1 MTMVSGG
8 TGPNATAHLSWAAAS
23 SGCEP
28 HHDHDPATGT
38 VANSALPVA
47 GSFNPPGT
55 LADDLNPVLPT
66 QMLHAAHTV
75 LKTYPLSDNHD
86 GSYPGPTHK
95 GCLRLSRTG
104 NRRDRSSDSKMSLA
118 QSGNSLLTIADLKL
132 RVGPT
137 YILPAGA

>member
-1 MTMVSGG
+1 MVSGG

-55 LADDLNPVLPT
+55 LADDLNPGILRLLIEIKVLPLDT
-66 QMLHAAHTV
+66 LYQ
-75 LKTYPLSDNHD
+75 Y
-86 GSYPGPTHK
+86 
-95 GCLRLSRTG
+95 
-104 NRRDRSSDSKMSLA
+104 
-118 QSGNSLLTIADLKL
+118 
-132 RVGPT
+132 
-137 YILPAGA
+137 